1 MVLGEDERER
11 VLLPVEKLLPCPN
24 LLALAAEQRRRV
36 SPFVVL
42 ATHPDVAV
50 PNSERILGGQDSP
63 GEVVDDRRPV
73 QLNSVNG
80 KRQLGEVDT
89 LHHEPHVLCFLIA
102 MEATAVYVLSEI
114 DVELSALL
122 RHLKL
127 DPGEI
132 TDLAVPVQLKD
143 SFLVVVSAPEISLT
157 SVALEYVEVVA
168 ERNKKELDSVF

>member
-1 MVLGEDERER
+1 
-11 VLLPVEKLLPCPN
+11 
-24 LLALAAEQRRRV
+24 
-36 SPFVVL
+36 
-42 ATHPDVAV
+42 
-50 PNSERILGGQDSP
+50 
-63 GEVVDDRRPV
+63 
-73 QLNSVNG
+73 
-80 KRQLGEVDT
+80 
-89 LHHEPHVLCFLIA
+89 

-157 SVALEYVEVVA
+157 SVALEYVDVVA
-168 ERNKKELDSVF
+168 ERNKKELDSVL